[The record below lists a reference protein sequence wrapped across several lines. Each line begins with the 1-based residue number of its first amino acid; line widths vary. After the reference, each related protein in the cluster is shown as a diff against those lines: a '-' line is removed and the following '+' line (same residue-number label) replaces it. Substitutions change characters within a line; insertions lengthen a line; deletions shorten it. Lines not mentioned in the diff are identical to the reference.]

1 MDTLV
6 KIVVEYRFQYGIVP
20 YMKGGK
26 NIMATNDNNT
36 VDSTVVYLVVESSKR
51 YKSRPYISIFESK
64 SFTNYNSAKLLAEAL
79 NNSRESDDDKK
90 NCYSVSSVAIPNRVY
105 EMTE

>member
-1 MDTLV
+1 
-6 KIVVEYRFQYGIVP
+6 
-20 YMKGGK
+20 
-26 NIMATNDNNT
+26 MATNDTKVVFTENT
-36 VDSTVVYLVVESSKR
+36 IPVDSTVVYLVVESSKR

-64 SFTNYNSAKLLAEAL
+64 SFTNYKSAKLLAEAL

-90 NCYSVSSVAIPNRVY
+90 NSYSVSSVAIPNRVY

>member
-1 MDTLV
+1 
-6 KIVVEYRFQYGIVP
+6 
-20 YMKGGK
+20 
-26 NIMATNDNNT
+26 MATNDTKVVFTENT
-36 VDSTVVYLVVESSKR
+36 IPVDSTVVYLVVESSKR

-90 NCYSVSSVAIPNRVY
+90 NSYSVSSVAIPNRVY

>member
-1 MDTLV
+1 
-6 KIVVEYRFQYGIVP
+6 
-20 YMKGGK
+20 MKGGK
-26 NIMATNDNNT
+26 NIMATNDTKVVFTENT
-36 VDSTVVYLVVESSKR
+36 IPVDSTVVYLVVESSKR

-64 SFTNYNSAKLLAEAL
+64 SFTNYKSAKLLAEAL

-90 NCYSVSSVAIPNRVY
+90 NSYSVSSVAIPNRVY

>member
-1 MDTLV
+1 
-6 KIVVEYRFQYGIVP
+6 
-20 YMKGGK
+20 
-26 NIMATNDNNT
+26 MATNDTKVVFTENT
-36 VDSTVVYLVVESSKR
+36 IPVDSTVVYLVVESSKR

-90 NCYSVSSVAIPNRVY
+90 NFYSVSSVAIPNRVY

>member
-1 MDTLV
+1 
-6 KIVVEYRFQYGIVP
+6 
-20 YMKGGK
+20 MKGGK
-26 NIMATNDNNT
+26 NIMATNDTKVVFTENT
-36 VDSTVVYLVVESSKR
+36 IPVDSTVVYLVVESSKR

-64 SFTNYNSAKLLAEAL
+64 SFTNYKSAKLLAEAL

-90 NCYSVSSVAIPNRVY
+90 NFYSVSSVAIPNRVY